1 MQNIATGY
9 AGRTGLPHPADNRAA
24 VAIAGIRTQSVMV
37 AGYRTFDEA
46 FAQSVV
52 NIGLKGEQAE
62 IALDVQEAIVKE
74 LTDMRDSVSGVNI
87 DEELSDIVKF
97 QHGYNASTRF
107 IAVVNEMLDTVINKM
122 GV

>member
-1 MQNIATGY
+1 
-9 AGRTGLPHPADNRAA
+9 
-24 VAIAGIRTQSVMV
+24 MV